1 MRRQT
6 DLGAELQAR
15 AKSLMAPFRVQYKVQ
30 TDRGCI
36 IVQMRKRGSCLML
49 SAAKELPT
57 VTLQLVKTTDD
68 VAVGFGALMDSM
80 RVSRVMAYQQCYKCD
95 AQGYAEKQRQGNPHR
110 HRKLQVQLFTI
121 QEELF
126 RLRRCL

>member
-6 DLGAELQAR
+6 DLGAQLQAR
-15 AKSLMAPFRVQYKVQ
+15 AKSLMAPFKVQYKVQ

-36 IVQMRKRGSCLML
+36 IVQIRKRGPCLML

-68 VAVGFGALMDSM
+68 VAAGFDALMDNM
-80 RVSRVMAYQQCYKCD
+80 RVNRVMAYEQCYKCD

-110 HRKLQVQLFTI
+110 RRQLQVKVFTV
-121 QEELF
+121 QEELA